1 MERLPGLSHESLK
14 AKNLSWIKSERE
26 KTEQNAEHPQVM
38 RQFQLFVVG
47 LENEESRVFS
57 QEMMATFRSWEWP

>member
-26 KTEQNAEHPQVM
+26 KTEQNAKHPQGM

-47 LENEESRVFS
+47 LEDEESGS
-57 QEMMATFRSWEWP
+57 